1 MMNNSESESTS
12 SDAPSSSSIS
22 ISTSKS
28 NDEATSKEQ
37 HFSKT
42 IRDQFFT
49 NISKNEKNWSA
60 TCLICNEI
68 VLDNVG
74 VTSNVNRHV
83 KKKHQAEYTEWSNKL
98 NELDRQQPKLFDF
111 ISKKRSSS
119 PSKQSYPTGHH
130 RQRQLH
136 DAIVQELI
144 IELGLPLS
152 LVERP
157 EFIKFMSIVDPKFK
171 ITSRRTLRRTTI
183 PLLYNKMHDLL
194 KEFCSRAEYIS
205 LTLDIWT
212 NRRTRSFFSITG
224 HAIIDTEFKSYVLC
238 FLPLQGS
245 HTSQNLFEHY
255 DLIINEFQ
263 IKNKLCRIV
272 TDNASNNIK
281 AFEDLIIPGFESYFS
296 DYDDDNDGNNNL
308 SENHGNDSD
317 MSDDDCY
324 DSPATSNSIP
334 MQDTLNIFKDSLD
347 NLASKSELRIPCFAH
362 TLQLVIKDGLEEAAC
377 IKQAISKVSK
387 ISKLAHSST
396 TFADKLETIGGSI
409 PKPNKTRWN
418 SQLHTVQKILEIQ
431 STQLNSILTELKKK
445 DLCLGPRDI
454 TMLNEFVSLL
464 IFFEEATTI
473 TQAENSPSIS
483 LVAPSIVSIY
493 YDLINEQ
500 HNIIYTT
507 TLCKALLSSL
517 ISRFGGLLESLNI
530 DFDIIVEKKST
541 YHLYGDPIFLVSAF
555 LDGKFK
561 LRWITESGLIEE
573 KKTEICSKI
582 KNLVFDYCVVSCN
595 AVHDLNAAAMEEDI
609 IEDTSTINT
618 KRKNKHVDH
627 ALLACRIRQR
637 YATGETPF
645 HMIYGVEV
653 KLPGDEQLPIINH
666 LVQQRA
672 IVHQRLDLNPNNNE
686 IDDIDDGQDS
696 DSDSEYDPI
705 VTESDDISTNKH
717 MSEES
722 DSLNSDID
730 QSDIAADSQPET
742 LQKAGVTWSIH
753 SIPVQGRISTANI
766 MKKKPDSITK
776 ILDEI
781 GLHINHYAE
790 RHFDQMQRSY
800 QGSNTMKLNSLQWK
814 LLDRIEL
821 ESFIGL
827 LIQSGVNKNNHEL
840 LSGLWDIS
848 QATMSLERYR
858 YLLQFIRFDD
868 RQHRDKSDR
877 LSPHILTFAYHPR
890 SNGIIERFNHLFDS
904 ILAKYVGGE
913 TPFYMIHGVEMKSPG
928 DEQVPII
935 NHLVQ

>member
-464 IFFEEATTI
+464 IFFEEVTTI

-618 KRKNKHVDH
+618 KRK
-627 ALLACRIRQR
+627 
-637 YATGETPF
+637 
-645 HMIYGVEV
+645 
-653 KLPGDEQLPIINH
+653 
-666 LVQQRA
+666 
-672 IVHQRLDLNPNNNE
+672 
-686 IDDIDDGQDS
+686 
-696 DSDSEYDPI
+696 
-705 VTESDDISTNKH
+705 
-717 MSEES
+717 
-722 DSLNSDID
+722 
-730 QSDIAADSQPET
+730 
-742 LQKAGVTWSIH
+742 
-753 SIPVQGRISTANI
+753 
-766 MKKKPDSITK
+766 
-776 ILDEI
+776 
-781 GLHINHYAE
+781 
-790 RHFDQMQRSY
+790 
-800 QGSNTMKLNSLQWK
+800 
-814 LLDRIEL
+814 
-821 ESFIGL
+821 
-827 LIQSGVNKNNHEL
+827 
-840 LSGLWDIS
+840 
-848 QATMSLERYR
+848 
-858 YLLQFIRFDD
+858 
-868 RQHRDKSDR
+868 
-877 LSPHILTFAYHPR
+877 
-890 SNGIIERFNHLFDS
+890 
-904 ILAKYVGGE
+904 
-913 TPFYMIHGVEMKSPG
+913 
-928 DEQVPII
+928 
-935 NHLVQ
+935 